1 MYILKNAWTS
11 IVRNKGRNILI
22 AVIFIIVAL
31 SCSITL
37 AIRNSANTLISSYKN
52 KYEVE
57 ATIGVDRK
65 SMMEMGKNNE
75 QDTEEKTTIESMKDI
90 YSNISSLT
98 SEEIENYGNSQ
109 YVKSYYYTSSIGL
122 NSNTVEKAEMTINE
136 NEINS
141 SGNETKV
148 NKMNP
153 NMGIPD
159 IGGIRGMTN
168 TDFTLTGYSTYN
180 AMTDFINGKYKITE
194 GKVSEDFTSFACV
207 INKELAEI
215 NEIKVGDKITLTNPN
230 DETKTFDFFVT
241 GIFEENSTD
250 TESKMSMFSNSA
262 NTIITNTTAVKAI
275 TDTDTD
281 ISINVTPTFILTS
294 KDVVEAFTSEIQE
307 KGLNEYLTVTTNLD
321 KIESA
326 TDSISNVLT
335 FATTFLIITVVIG
348 AVVLFVINMINLRE
362 RKYEI
367 GVYRTIGMKKIT
379 LTMQFLCEL
388 LMVSLIGLLV
398 GTFIGSLC
406 SVKVSNALIE
416 QEITSSQ
423 KATNEIGKNFGDT
436 VERFGKDNKISGVQQ
451 INAFESID
459 AVVDIK
465 VLFELVGIGLVL
477 TFLSSISFMISI
489 ERFSPLTILKERS

>member
-1 MYILKNAWTS
+1 
-11 IVRNKGRNILI
+11 
-22 AVIFIIVAL
+22 
-31 SCSITL
+31 
-37 AIRNSANTLISSYKN
+37 
-52 KYEVE
+52 
-57 ATIGVDRK
+57 
-65 SMMEMGKNNE
+65 
-75 QDTEEKTTIESMKDI
+75 
-90 YSNISSLT
+90 
-98 SEEIENYGNSQ
+98 
-109 YVKSYYYTSSIGL
+109 
-122 NSNTVEKAEMTINE
+122 MTINE